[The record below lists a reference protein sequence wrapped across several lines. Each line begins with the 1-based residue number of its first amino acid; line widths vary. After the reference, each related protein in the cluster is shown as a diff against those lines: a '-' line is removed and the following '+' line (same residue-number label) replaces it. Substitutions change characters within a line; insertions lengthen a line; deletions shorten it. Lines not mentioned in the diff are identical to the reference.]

1 VRELKISFNLNNKK
15 DIILSK
21 IQYKIINNLE
31 KRLQEKQITISEL
44 SNITGISVKAIKN
57 IMENKLGNIN
67 IKDLLII
74 AYVLGV
80 NLSEIFDI
88 LLFQENKKD
97 YTNGFIDGIYYSMQ
111 IIKNLDS
118 DINLDKLLDKYNS
131 FVK

>member
-1 VRELKISFNLNNKK
+1 MRELKISFNLNNKK